1 MSSRCWSVHPPSVC
15 NIPLGPAPAPAGVL
29 TCPPGEGNRIA
40 LTVDI
45 ARTMKSFQPN
55 QIVPMHANLP
65 IITPDEPGL
74 AVQQTNDLATR
85 DFRPYSAPV
94 R

>member
-1 MSSRCWSVHPPSVC
+1 M
-15 NIPLGPAPAPAGVL
+15 
-29 TCPPGEGNRIA
+29 A
-40 LTVDI
+40 LAVGI

-55 QIVPMHANLP
+55 QIVLMHANLP
-65 IITPDEPGL
+65 AITPDEPGL

-85 DFRPYSAPV
+85 DFRSYSAPV

>member
-1 MSSRCWSVHPPSVC
+1 MSSHCWSAHPPSVATSRWVRSRHRQASSRAC
-15 NIPLGPAPAPAGVL
+15 AG
-29 TCPPGEGNRIA
+29 GNRIA

-55 QIVPMHANLP
+55 QIVLMHANLP
-65 IITPDEPGL
+65 TITPDEPGL